1 MKSDLLYLEKWFNEL
16 QKNIKNLQED
26 AKTRGLKLLFS
37 ISTTAIINDTN
48 NPYTTPVRLLER
60 SLITGVVI
68 YSQAQVII
76 ATNIVKDFVDGYV
89 VDIENKYDLNIN
101 SNIDELN
108 YFQNKYL
115 ISKDKEDSYFKHK
128 SIIDIVRSIVDTQKI
143 IEYKANDITVD
154 AIWTFLSTKMN
165 FLSGKKISIIGCGN
179 IGSKLA
185 LKLVE
190 SNASVIIM
198 RKNSQK
204 GKLIAEA
211 INTIKSTLCRGQ
223 VTYNSSAIEASKHCD
238 VIISTA
244 NTNIPVVTLDMVKNL
259 SKNGFIIDVGKG
271 NIENIA
277 IQKAIDNGIRV
288 YRGDVSAALYGFVS
302 QVQQM
307 QDILQ
312 TKIGRSNIGSNINI
326 VSGGFLGG
334 CGDIVVDSFIS
345 PRLIYGIA
353 DGKGNMKVNVS
364 SIDLKNIEILK
375 KVILKNKNL

>member
-128 SIIDIVRSIVDTQKI
+128 SIIEIVRSIVDTQKI

>member
-1 MKSDLLYLEKWFNEL
+1 
-16 QKNIKNLQED
+16 
-26 AKTRGLKLLFS
+26 
-37 ISTTAIINDTN
+37 
-48 NPYTTPVRLLER
+48 
-60 SLITGVVI
+60 
-68 YSQAQVII
+68 
-76 ATNIVKDFVDGYV
+76 
-89 VDIENKYDLNIN
+89 
-101 SNIDELN
+101 
-108 YFQNKYL
+108 
-115 ISKDKEDSYFKHK
+115 
-128 SIIDIVRSIVDTQKI
+128 
-143 IEYKANDITVD
+143 
-154 AIWTFLSTKMN
+154 
-165 FLSGKKISIIGCGN
+165 
-179 IGSKLA
+179 
-185 LKLVE
+185 
-190 SNASVIIM
+190 
-198 RKNSQK
+198 
-204 GKLIAEA
+204 
-211 INTIKSTLCRGQ
+211 
-223 VTYNSSAIEASKHCD
+223 
-238 VIISTA
+238 
-244 NTNIPVVTLDMVKNL
+244 MVKNL

>member
-128 SIIDIVRSIVDTQKI
+128 SIIEIVRSIVDTQKI

-211 INTIKSTLCRGQ
+211 INTIKSTLCRCQ
-223 VTYNSSAIEASKHCD
+223 VTNNS
-238 VIISTA
+238 
-244 NTNIPVVTLDMVKNL
+244 
-259 SKNGFIIDVGKG
+259 
-271 NIENIA
+271 
-277 IQKAIDNGIRV
+277 
-288 YRGDVSAALYGFVS
+288 
-302 QVQQM
+302 
-307 QDILQ
+307 
-312 TKIGRSNIGSNINI
+312 
-326 VSGGFLGG
+326 
-334 CGDIVVDSFIS
+334 
-345 PRLIYGIA
+345 
-353 DGKGNMKVNVS
+353 
-364 SIDLKNIEILK
+364 
-375 KVILKNKNL
+375 